1 MCVDISRIV
10 SASMCLRVCVCVL
23 CGTQMTKLLKLPS
36 ETLVAL
42 TLPQVDVA
50 TDADVVAV
58 VDS

>member
-1 MCVDISRIV
+1 M
-10 SASMCLRVCVCVL
+10 SACVCVL

-58 VDS
+58 AVVDS

>member
-1 MCVDISRIV
+1 MCVS
-10 SASMCLRVCVCVL
+10 

-50 TDADVVAV
+50 TDAVADVVADVVAV

>member
-1 MCVDISRIV
+1 M
-10 SASMCLRVCVCVL
+10 CVL

-58 VDS
+58 AVVDS

>member
-1 MCVDISRIV
+1 MCAR
-10 SASMCLRVCVCVL
+10 VCVL

-50 TDADVVAV
+50 TDAVADVVAV